1 MPSSGPFT
9 SLDELFPS
17 GQLALGCNYW
27 ASHAGAF
34 MWRDWQPEA
43 VDADLE
49 KLSRAG
55 LQWLRVFPL

>member
-1 MPSSGPFT
+1 
-9 SLDELFPS
+9 
-17 GQLALGCNYW
+17 
-27 ASHAGAF
+27 